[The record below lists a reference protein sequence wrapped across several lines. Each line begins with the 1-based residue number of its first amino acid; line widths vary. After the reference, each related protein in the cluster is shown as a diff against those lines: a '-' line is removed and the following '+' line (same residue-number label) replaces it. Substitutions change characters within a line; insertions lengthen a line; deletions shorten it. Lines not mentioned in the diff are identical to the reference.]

1 SRAMRDEAKR
11 ARCRDGR
18 IELAH
23 APRRR
28 IPRIRIRLL
37 AGGRRALVQ
46 GSEFT
51 LLKEDLTTDFQ
62 TLGDTQPLR
71 FPHWNG
77 EGDGGNRFDVLRDVL
92 ALDAVPP
99 RSANGQFAMIVGNRD
114 CDAIQF
120 ELGRHDRLYILTE
133 LRLQT
138 AAASFIPGEKFAFVE
153 CVRKRQHGHWM
164 AHLLESIENLAPYA
178 VRRGIRCDH
187 LGMRRLDLLEAAK

>member
-1 SRAMRDEAKR
+1 RHEPERPLLFEIVNLDDDAIDLVVERFSMLVPVVVESENLFGRAAPLRVRLDRKSVGLQPLEQRVLSVGQGNARDGSRAMRDEAKR

-99 RSANGQFAMIVGNRD
+99 GGANG
-114 CDAIQF
+114 
-120 ELGRHDRLYILTE
+120 
-133 LRLQT
+133 
-138 AAASFIPGEKFAFVE
+138 
-153 CVRKRQHGHWM
+153 
-164 AHLLESIENLAPYA
+164 
-178 VRRGIRCDH
+178 
-187 LGMRRLDLLEAAK
+187 